1 MYKIDI
7 SKRALKFIAKQ
18 QKPQQ
23 ELLLK
28 AISKL
33 PEGDIKPLKGHKSV
47 YRLRVDNFRIIYTM
61 DNGQMVICVI
71 DTGNRGQ
78 IYKKY

>member
-18 QKPQQ
+18 PKPQQ

-33 PEGDIKPLKGHKSV
+33 PTGDIKPLKGHKNV
-47 YRLRVDNFRIIYTM
+47 YRLRVDDFRIIYTI

-71 DTGNRGQ
+71 DAGNRGK
-78 IYKKY
+78 IYKRY

>member
-18 QKPQQ
+18 PKPQQ

-33 PEGDIKPLKGHKSV
+33 PAGDIKAMKGHKGV
-47 YRLRVDNFRIIYTM
+47 YRLRVDDFRIIYFFRKCQLPVEHL
-61 DNGQMVICVI
+61 NGK
-71 DTGNRGQ
+71 TL
-78 IYKKY
+78 KPLE

>member
-18 QKPQQ
+18 LKPQQ

-33 PEGDIKPLKGHKSV
+33 PTGDIKPLKGHKNI
-47 YRLRVDNFRIIYTM
+47 YRLRVDDFRIIYTI

-71 DTGNRGQ
+71 DAGNRGQ
-78 IYKKY
+78 IYKRY

>member
-18 QKPQQ
+18 PKSQQ

-33 PEGDIKPLKGHKSV
+33 PTGDIKPLKGHKNV
-47 YRLRVDNFRIIYTM
+47 YRLRVDDFRIIYTI
-61 DNGQMVICVI
+61 DNGKMVICVI
-71 DTGNRGQ
+71 DAGNRGQ
-78 IYKKY
+78 IYKRY

>member
-18 QKPQQ
+18 PKSQQ

-33 PEGDIKPLKGHKSV
+33 PTGDIKPLKGHKNV
-47 YRLRVDNFRIIYTM
+47 YRLRVDDFRIIYTI

-71 DTGNRGQ
+71 DAGNRGQ
-78 IYKKY
+78 IYKRY

>member
-18 QKPQQ
+18 SKPQQ

-28 AISKL
+28 TISKL
-33 PEGDIKPLKGHKSV
+33 PAGDIKSLKGHKGV
-47 YRLRVDNFRIIYTM
+47 YRLRVDDFRIIYTI

-71 DTGNRGQ
+71 DAGNRGQ
-78 IYKKY
+78 IYKRY

>member
-18 QKPQQ
+18 PKPQQ

-33 PEGDIKPLKGHKSV
+33 PTGDIKSLKGHKNV
-47 YRLRVDNFRIIYTM
+47 YRLRVDDFRIIYTI
-61 DNGQMVICVI
+61 DNGKMVICVI
-71 DTGNRGQ
+71 DAGNRGQ
-78 IYKKY
+78 IYKRY

>member
-7 SKRALKFIAKQ
+7 SKCALKFIAKQ
-18 QKPQQ
+18 PKPQQ

-33 PEGDIKPLKGHKSV
+33 PTGDIKPLKGHKNV
-47 YRLRVDNFRIIYTM
+47 YRLRVDAFRIIYTI

-71 DTGNRGQ
+71 DAGNRGQ
-78 IYKKY
+78 IYKRY